1 MNKELKFS
9 GYTAQP
15 SDYECPDGDL
25 ASVLNLIPEK
35 GALRPVPKPTTVLTV
50 SSGTKVVFI
59 HETAFFKHY
68 ITYRQSDHVMQWI
81 DASAPSSAHTLD
93 TISSYDSI
101 SVIGNI
107 LIVFTS
113 TGMRYYKW
121 DADDYKKLGSMPEL
135 DMQFGMISTTTTQRL
150 SGTMNLTGSYPKH
163 PTTHFFNFTYP
174 VNLSDSD
181 QDLVTEKLLAQVNKW
196 VADTTQE
203 GYFIMPFFVRYAFRL
218 YDGST
223 TKASAPIL
231 MLPTSKMPCEIWMY
245 DAGNYR
251 INTYKFGMSYLLDNA
266 TQIANLKEWSEII
279 TSVDIYI
286 SAPIFNYDQS
296 GKCKRLLPQNYY
308 TNQNVGEYGKGLGN
322 GFISCARMRNSLP
335 FQIDEQVSLCAWG
348 EYNTGTPGARS
359 GTAYYELPQFDDE
372 EFMNKFKSVSS
383 FYLYHSIPVSE
394 LVTGETAIA
403 AKEDYLVSL
412 VNKETLVDDYDS
424 HDILLA
430 KGGFNYN
437 SRLNLYGISKK
448 KFGGFS
454 TELCNSIV
462 NGFIDPVEMSETYWT
477 SDYEEGRGE
486 STIPR
491 QETRYWTEYNNGVQ
505 RYIAD
510 CWVHIKTNG
519 EETVVNAYS
528 GREFSRYGIPRWF
541 YYPDT
546 NAYKAV
552 ILVKKV
558 EPENWTN
565 RPTNPDRVDVFELP
579 LTPHDYLNGAYY
591 FNGFDAPE
599 PVAHFEWDGQDERD
613 WAELIPDAYG
623 PLEEV
628 NRTIPALSKIYTSDV
643 NNPFSFSVGNINTI
657 GTGEVLALCTAA
669 KALSQGQFGQFPLYA
684 FTTDGV
690 WALEVSST
698 TGAFSAKQPIT
709 RDVCINPDSITQIDS
724 AVLFATDRGI
734 MLISGSQTQ
743 CITDVIDNDEEP
755 FIFTA
760 LPLSSQ
766 IRSMLFSGGETE
778 SSQYPAFPERGFTT
792 VYLRACQMLYA
803 YNRQAI
809 IVFNPNY
816 GYCYVYSMESK
827 NWGIIHQNIKSRL
840 NSYPQAYAMLA
851 DGRLVDFSQED
862 TVPAKQ
868 FLLTRPLK
876 LDGSLKDIHK
886 TIDTIIVRGKF
897 EKGHVGIVLYGS
909 RDLTNWFPV
918 ATSADHYLRGFRGTP
933 YKHFRIAL
941 ICSLTHDESVWGA
954 SVQFTPRLTN
964 QPR

>member
-35 GALRPVPKPTTVLTV
+35 GALRPVPKPTTVLTLA
-50 SSGTKVVFI
+50 SNRRVVYL
-59 HETAFFKHY
+59 HETAAFKHF
-68 ITYRQSDHVMQWI
+68 IILQTSVVSGVSKLVLFWMQENEQ
-81 DASAPSSAHTLD
+81 
-93 TISSYDSI
+93 TIHNFGQNFNLPEVDYV
-101 SVIGNI
+101 SVSGIGNT
-107 LIVFTS
+107 LLFLTKQGV
-113 TGMRYYKW
+113 RYFLWNSEQQTYS
-121 DADDYKKLGSMPEL
+121 DLQYGLPECP
-135 DMQFGMISTTTTQRL
+135 MSFGLKREAVYESAEFHATLPHGVYIANPSHAN
-150 SGTMNLTGSYPKH
+150 SI
-163 PTTHFFNFTYP
+163 FNFDKFTDYDNESFQRANENA
-174 VNLSDSD
+174 VSES
-181 QDLVTEKLLAQVNKW
+181 VLAQVNKFINE
-196 VADTTQE
+196 E
-203 GYFIMPFFVRYAFRL
+203 GTMKGRFVMPFFVRYAL
-218 YDGST
+218 KMYDGSYIHH
-223 TKASAPIL
+223 SAPIL
-231 MLPTSKMPCEIWMY
+231 MLPSTGIVPQVACM
-245 DAGNYR
+245 
-251 INTYKFGMSYLLDNA
+251 NTWGTERQTDLTLRVRGCTFSLDYAITNSSVKTNLLQYKDLISA
-266 TQIANLKEWSEII
+266 
-279 TSVDIYI
+279 VDVFI
-286 SAPIFNYDQS
+286 SAPIYKYKQGGVCPGMSQYAETGKSICSFNEKYGGQITYTQYMVESYLYYALQS
-296 GKCKRLLPQNYY
+296 GWL
-308 TNQNVGEYGKGLGN
+308 
-322 GFISCARMRNSLP
+322 
-335 FQIDEQVSLCAWG
+335 
-348 EYNTGTPGARS
+348 NTGNYGGDPATC
-359 GTAYYELPQFDDE
+359 YVKLPRFNDEEIREDVISRAQFYLLKSIPLEDLQTSRTKIEIDDE
-372 EFMNKFKSVSS
+372 
-383 FYLYHSIPVSE
+383 YLQ
-394 LVTGETAIA
+394 
-403 AKEDYLVSL
+403 SL
-412 VNKETLVDDYDS
+412 VNRQVMSDGYND
-424 HDILLA
+424 HDRFIPHTSIV
-430 KGGFNYN
+430 YN
-437 SRLNLYGISKK
+437 SRINFTNLELVPFKG
-448 KFGGFS
+448 FGPEQFAF
-454 TELCNSIV
+454 TNNSDDWGHAPENIKCYVFIREDTKDIIV
-462 NGFIDPVEMSETYWT
+462 ESDSFPVGL
-477 SDYEEGRGE
+477 D
-486 STIPR
+486 
-491 QETRYWTEYNNGVQ
+491 
-505 RYIAD
+505 D
-510 CWVHIKTNG
+510 KTCG
-519 EETVVNAYS
+519 YY
-528 GREFSRYGIPRWF
+528 FF
-541 YYPDT
+541 YPNT
-546 NAYKAV
+546 KAYKAV
-552 ILVKKV
+552 WGSSAGGWLEV
-558 EPENWTN
+558 ELKEH
-565 RPTNPDRVDVFELP
+565 PT
-579 LTPHDYLNGAYY
+579 LNGAYY
-591 FNGFDAPE
+591 FGDWSVSGTACSE
-599 PVAHFEWDGQDERD
+599 PTPTTDNTIS
-613 WAELIPDAYG
+613 IP
-623 PLEEV
+623 
-628 NRTIPALSKIYTSDV
+628 NKIYTSEV
-643 NNPFSFSVGNINTI
+643 NNPFSFPVTNINTI
-657 GTGEVLALCTAA
+657 GTGRILGISTAA

-755 FIFTA
+755 FIFTN

-851 DGRLVDFSQED
+851 DGRLVDFSQDD

-886 TIDTIIVRGKF
+886 TIDTIIARGKF